1 MVNRLLAM
9 ADAETVTR
17 IIPGAFMP
25 GAAGPDSSPAVIAPA
40 VWRCWT
46 GREFNFI
53 GRLHLTG
60 YDTLVSL
67 SQKNKLADYVREWTA
82 IGLSC
87 EPANRAEAESAA
99 DEAYRAAGLP
109 PPTLKIWLQS
119 PFAGLLASLLLN
131 NTLALAASGCP
142 ILTPMGTR
150 R

>member
-1 MVNRLLAM
+1 MIT
-9 ADAETVTR
+9 E
-17 IIPGAFMP
+17 
-25 GAAGPDSSPAVIAPA
+25 
-40 VWRCWT
+40 
-46 GREFNFI
+46 
-53 GRLHLTG
+53 LTE
-60 YDTLVSL
+60 

-142 ILTPMGTR
+142 ILTPNCTVG
-150 R
+150 